1 MPARFT
7 ATTLG
12 RRLAASPV
20 GRVAVPLVLWGLFFT
35 YHHLNTIRFLGE
47 DGLNTPLL
55 RWGFTLKD
63 VLAAV
68 LGYYFFSWVVLPRWL
83 LRRRWLLTVVG
94 LAAIYYTWALLS
106 YALFVAADHYGAIH
120 RTGPNNYFY
129 RILDKGL
136 WTGVFAWHGVS
147 IGLNDF
153 SFVVMPPL
161 VVRFVQFLLVSA
173 NRSLRLEREN
183 LNLEV
188 SFLKAQVNPHF
199 LFNTL
204 NNLYT
209 LVVKQ
214 DARAPLI
221 VQHLTDLMHY
231 TVFDSNAALAPLAQ
245 ELAFLAAYLELER
258 LRYGQKVRISYQQ
271 DGNPAG
277 LGLTPLLFFPFV
289 ENAFKHGID
298 SSLDASWVEISLA
311 VRDQRLYFG
320 VRNSYSPG
328 APHREVGGVGLAN
341 VRKRLALHYAPTDY
355 ELTIKQDAETYAVHL
370 TLQLTPLAS
379 APPPGAATLTPSFR
393 PGLSPA

>member
-1 MPARFT
+1 MPDQLNF
-7 ATTLG
+7 ATPSQ
-12 RRLAASPV
+12 RLAASPLA
-20 GRVAVPLVLWGLFFT
+20 RRAVPLVLWGLFFT

-55 RWGFTLKD
+55 QWGFTLKD
-63 VLAAV
+63 MLGAV

-83 LRRRWLLTVVG
+83 LRRRWLLTVAG
-94 LAAIYYTWALLS
+94 LVAIYYTWALLS
-106 YALFVAADHYGAIH
+106 YGLFVVADHYGVIH
-120 RTGPNNYFY
+120 RGGTNNYFY

-161 VVRFVQFLLVSA
+161 VVRFVQFLLVNA

-188 SFLKAQVNPHF
+188 NFLKAQVNPHF

-214 DARAPLI
+214 DARAPTI
-221 VQHLTDLMHY
+221 VQHLADLMHY
-231 TVFDSNAALAPLAQ
+231 TVFESNAPLAPLTQ
-245 ELAFLAAYLELER
+245 EIAFLEAYLELER
-258 LRYGQKVRISYQQ
+258 LRYGQKVRISYQS
-271 DGNPAG
+271 AG
-277 LGLTPLLFFPFV
+277 DPTSLGLTPLLFFPFV

-298 SSLDASWVEISLA
+298 SSLDASWVEISLV
-311 VRDQRLYFG
+311 VRDQQLHFA

-328 APHREVGGVGLAN
+328 APARAVGGVGLAN
-341 VRKRLALHYAPTDY
+341 VRKRLALHYAPADY
-355 ELTIKQDAETYAVHL
+355 ELAMEQDAETYAVRL
-370 TLQLTPLAS
+370 RLQLTPLPGTPAT
-379 APPPGAATLTPSFR
+379 GAADPASLFR
-393 PGLSPA
+393 PGLPAA

>member
-1 MPARFT
+1 MPDQPTSA
-7 ATTLG
+7 TLG
-12 RRLAASPV
+12 QRLAASPV
-20 GRVAVPLVLWGLFFT
+20 GRVAVPLVLWGLFIT
-35 YHHLNTIRFLGE
+35 YHYFNTIRFLGE
-47 DGLNTPLL
+47 DGLNTPSL
-55 RWGFTLKD
+55 RYGFTLKEA
-63 VLAAV
+63 LAAV

-94 LAAIYYTWALLS
+94 LVAIYYTWALLS
-106 YALFVAADHYGAIH
+106 YGLFVVADHYGAIH
-120 RTGPNNYFY
+120 RTGPNDYFY

-161 VVRFVQFLLVSA
+161 LVRFVQFLLVSA

-188 SFLKAQVNPHF
+188 NFLKAQVNPHF

-214 DARAPLI
+214 DTRAPTI

-231 TVFDSNAALAPLAQ
+231 TVFDSNAPLAPLTQ
-245 ELAFLAAYLELER
+245 EIAFLDAYLELER
-258 LRYGQKVRISYQQ
+258 LRYGRKVRISYQSTG
-271 DGNPAG
+271 DPVG

-298 SSLDASWVEISLA
+298 SSLDASWVEIALA
-311 VRDQRLYFG
+311 VRAQQLHFS

-328 APHREVGGVGLAN
+328 APQRTVGGVGLAN

-355 ELTIKQDAETYAVHL
+355 DLDIEQDAETYAVRLMLH
-370 TLQLTPLAS
+370 LTPLTG
-379 APPPGAATLTPSFR
+379 PLVTGAVDSTPSFR

>member
-1 MPARFT
+1 MPTQLA
-7 ATTLG
+7 APPLSQ
-12 RRLAASPV
+12 RLLASPV
-20 GRVAVPLVLWGLFFT
+20 GRALVPLTLWGLFFT

-94 LAAIYYTWALLS
+94 LVAIYYTWALLA
-106 YALFVAADHYGAIH
+106 YGLFVVADHYGAIH
-120 RTGPNNYFY
+120 RTGPNDYFY

-188 SFLKAQVNPHF
+188 NFLKAQVNPHF

-214 DARAPLI
+214 DARAPTI

-231 TVFDSNAALAPLAQ
+231 TVFDSNAPLAPLTQ
-245 ELAFLAAYLELER
+245 EIAFLESYLELER

-271 DGNPAG
+271 AGDPAS

-298 SSLDASWVEISLA
+298 SSLDASWVAIDLA
-311 VRDQRLYFG
+311 VRDQQLHFA
-320 VRNSYSPG
+320 VRNSYSPT
-328 APHREVGGVGLAN
+328 APQSAVGGVGLAN

-355 ELTIKQDAETYAVHL
+355 ALAIQQDAMTYAVSL
-370 TLQLTPLAS
+370 TLQLTPLAA
-379 APPPGAATLTPSFR
+379 APATGAANRVPVF
-393 PGLSPA
+393 PAHA